1 MAASYGK
8 SKGRKE
14 AGGFSMFLHVVED
27 HPDFLSLSGGALKV
41 LHWLVRQY
49 NGKNNGN
56 LSATI
61 TQLKHRGIASTA
73 TLKKA
78 LDELQAKNLIVRT
91 REGRFLNPGGRC
103 ALYAVTWFA
112 IDECR
117 GADLEVNATRAPL
130 RSFAAKRTE
139 RPLQLVK
146 SVDSLNEASEAGNDL
161 KSA

>member
-1 MAASYGK
+1 MAASYAK
-8 SKGRKE
+8 SKGRRE
-14 AGGFSMFLHVVED
+14 AGTFSRFLHVVED
-27 HPDFLSLSGGALKV
+27 HPDFLSLSGSALKV
-41 LHWLVRQY
+41 IHWLVRQY

-61 TQLKHRGIASTA
+61 TQLKPRGIASTA
-73 TLKKA
+73 TLTKT

-130 RSFAAKRTE
+130 RSFAAKGTE

-146 SVDSLNEASEAGNDL
+146 QVGSINEAGEAKNDL
-161 KSA
+161 KTA